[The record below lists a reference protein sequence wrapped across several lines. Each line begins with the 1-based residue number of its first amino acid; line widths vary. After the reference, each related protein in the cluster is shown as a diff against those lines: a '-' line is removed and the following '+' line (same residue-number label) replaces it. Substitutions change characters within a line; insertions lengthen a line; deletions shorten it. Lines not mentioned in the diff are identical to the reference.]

1 MEKASHHIFEEG
13 AAHRQLSQILWPFN
27 LKEN

>member
-1 MEKASHHIFEEG
+1 MAKASHHIFEED
-13 AAHRQLSQILWPFN
+13 AAHRQLSQILWSFT